1 MLSGQLTTDTK
12 EGGRE
17 GGREGWRRDGGR
29 EGGREGGRREGGR
42 EGVREEGWRE
52 GGREGGRRKG
62 RRREGGRKEGGR
74 EGEVKEPAEEYQKP
88 HCLIL
93 SVGHKS
99 GRGTFSCMIGQYL
112 HLASLEWRRPE
123 CGEEVADGMAR
134 AEQKETEY
142 ACVHVGM

>member
-1 MLSGQLTTDTK
+1 M
-12 EGGRE
+12 EGGRV
-17 GGREGWRRDGGR
+17 GGREI
-29 EGGREGGRREGGR
+29 
-42 EGVREEGWRE
+42 
-52 GGREGGRRKG
+52 K
-62 RRREGGRKEGGR
+62 
-74 EGEVKEPAEEYQKP
+74 VKELAEEYQKP

-93 SVGHKS
+93 SVSHKS

-123 CGEEVADGMAR
+123 CGEEVADGMAC